1 MNETCGSED
10 NLCIISFTSNSCS
23 EYISYQ
29 LPVNKAANTSMLYH
43 VVSYEYLYCATFH
56 STPASF
62 TFHLHSLLMA
72 RSQKMDATFVMMRCQ
87 MHILLLFAAASC
99 DKLMYMKYQST
110 SLTPSKQRDSYSIDS
125 MGLMNANICLRICT
139 TQCELVAGSGMRKKS
154 AVTRE
159 GQKTWCQ

>member
-1 MNETCGSED
+1 MNETYGSED
-10 NLCIISFTSNSCS
+10 NLCMISFTSNSCS

-29 LPVNKAANTSMLYH
+29 LPANKATNNSMLYH
-43 VVSYEYLYCATFH
+43 VVSYGYLYSATVH
-56 STPASF
+56 ATPASF
-62 TFHLHSLLMA
+62 TIHLHSLLMA
-72 RSQKMDATFVMMRCQ
+72 RSQKMDATFVMRCQ

-110 SLTPSKQRDSYSIDS
+110 SLTPSEQRDSFSIDS

-159 GQKTWCQ
+159 GQKTQCQ